1 MPAALRSDVST
12 TTTTTHTH
20 PPRTTFGPDELVVN
34 YHDSCMYGRDLALL
48 EEASTWLNDACIHFA
63 LTDLQV
69 AHDDQPSTTTTTT
82 LFLDPSVVAFL
93 MHQCHDDEDRTDFA
107 TGCRNFDQISRLV
120 IPINDALTAT
130 HWAVPGAGSHWSL
143 LVLDVVTTTTERTV
157 AGNTT
162 NAITAHHL
170 DSVARS
176 GNRKVAQSV
185 ATKVVGCMPTNNGTQ
200 TPVVVQSCPTPPQ
213 QNGHDCGV
221 HVIAA
226 AQAVAALSQSAIQ
239 QVTRDDLEKAL
250 AAQIAGE
257 PSFCASLRQSLA
269 TRIRGLA
276 ASTLTTV

>member
-1 MPAALRSDVST
+1 MPSALRPDVP
-12 TTTTTHTH
+12 TTTTHTQ
-20 PPRTTFGPDELVVN
+20 PQPQPKQAFGPDELVVN
-34 YHDSCMYGRDLALL
+34 YHDACMYGRDLALL
-48 EEASTWLNDACIHFA
+48 EEASAWLNDACIHFA
-63 LTDLQV
+63 FTDLQV
-69 AHDDQPSTTTTTT
+69 AHDDQPSTTTT